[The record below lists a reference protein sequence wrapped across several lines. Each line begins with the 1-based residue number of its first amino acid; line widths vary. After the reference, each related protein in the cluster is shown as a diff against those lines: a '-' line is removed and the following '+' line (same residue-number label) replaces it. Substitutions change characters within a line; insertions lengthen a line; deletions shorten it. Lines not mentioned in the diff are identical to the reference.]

1 MKVDLFMV
9 FGIRI
14 VVAKEKTAKTK
25 KELKKISKKQAQHS
39 KNNIVLS
46 IDNDKR
52 ITKYNKECEKILG
65 FNKKEA
71 LNQPIFNFLIP
82 DSYVGQWNYM
92 VDNSQKNKRIDDFKL
107 PLLNKQGEEVWVSW
121 SCFPVKNAQG
131 VLVDINLVGNLISTV
146 KEEKEPLIEFSEFE
160 TKEIEIKK
168 PKKELIEE
176 KKSEDYENLQKMIK
190 NLKRKNSDL
199 EKENKNLEKNL
210 NSLKYRI
217 DQIKVKGRKQKKSE
231 KHVGMGFQSLSE
243 KVGSKKRKQELEN
256 MMQELYER
264 EKLLND
270 LESKLTKDK
279 IKIEEQTND
288 FRNWRIKL
296 ESLETEIENRKKEL
310 LTQEKFLTEK
320 IEPKDFRPIEIPKE
334 EKVVKYHDLLDKIPD
349 SAVVIH
355 RGILKQVNSSF
366 ANLIR
371 YEMDEILNKSL
382 FDFII
387 PEDLSEVKEFYI
399 NRLQGVDVSVFETT
413 LLTKDNDEILVEI
426 STKPTDFKGKKAEIA
441 VIKTIKSKKE
451 EK

>member
-9 FGIRI
+9 FGIRV
-14 VVAKEKTAKTK
+14 VVAKEKTGKTK
-25 KELKKISKKQAQHS
+25 KELKKISKKQTQHS
-39 KNNIVLS
+39 KNNLVLS

-52 ITKYNKECEKILG
+52 ISKYNKECEKILG

-71 LNQPIFNFLIP
+71 LNQPIFDFFIP
-82 DSYVGQWNYM
+82 DSYIGQWNYM

-131 VLVDINLVGNLISTV
+131 VIVDINLVGDLISTD

-160 TKEIEIKK
+160 TKEIKIKK
-168 PKKELIEE
+168 PKKEFIE
-176 KKSEDYENLQKMIK
+176 KKSEDYENFHKMIK
-190 NLKRKNSDL
+190 ILKRKNSDL

-210 NSLKYRI
+210 NSLKNRI
-217 DQIKVKGRKQKKSE
+217 DQIKDKGKKQKKSE
-231 KHVGMGFQSLSE
+231 KQFGKGIQSLTE

-256 MMQELYER
+256 MMQELNER

-270 LESKLTKDK
+270 LESKLMKDK

-296 ESLETEIENRKKEL
+296 ESLEIEIENRKKEL
-310 LTQEKFLTEK
+310 FTQEKFLTEK
-320 IEPKDFRPIEIPKE
+320 IEPKDFNPIEVPKE
-334 EKVVKYHDLLDKIPD
+334 EKVIEYHDLLDKIPD

-366 ANLIR
+366 ANLIG

-399 NRLQGVDVSVFETT
+399 NRLQGVEVSVFETT

-426 STKPTDFKGKKAEIA
+426 NTKPTDFKGKKAEIA